1 MRYLQYFLLIIVL
14 GTSSICHADNY
25 PRNYSLDILH
35 YKFELTLSD
44 GTDEIIGKTSIVV
57 LFNTDN
63 SKQLRFDL
71 IKRSSELKDKGMWVE
86 SVFFENSPVSYKHE
100 KNALYINLP
109 RFFAKNTTATF
120 VINYRGIPADGL
132 RIGNTK
138 HGERSFFNENW
149 PNRTRH

>member
-44 GTDEIIGKTSIVV
+44 ATDELIGKTSIVV

-71 IKRSSELKDKGMWVE
+71 INRSSELKDKGMLVE
-86 SVFFENSPVSYKHE
+86 SVLFENSPVSYKHE
-100 KNALYINLP
+100 KNALFITLLLLI
-109 RFFAKNTTATF
+109 KDLLVMG
-120 VINYRGIPADGL
+120 VILNG
-132 RIGNTK
+132 
-138 HGERSFFNENW
+138 
-149 PNRTRH
+149 

>member
-71 IKRSSELKDKGMWVE
+71 INRSSELKDKGMGV
-86 SVFFENSPVSYKHE
+86 
-100 KNALYINLP
+100 
-109 RFFAKNTTATF
+109 
-120 VINYRGIPADGL
+120 
-132 RIGNTK
+132 
-138 HGERSFFNENW
+138 
-149 PNRTRH
+149 